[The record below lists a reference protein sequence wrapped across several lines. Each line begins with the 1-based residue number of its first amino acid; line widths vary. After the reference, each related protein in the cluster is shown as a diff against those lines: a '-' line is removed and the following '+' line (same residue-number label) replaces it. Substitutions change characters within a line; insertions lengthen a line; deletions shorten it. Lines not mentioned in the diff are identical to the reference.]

1 MKKMRKIV
9 SFILAIMMV
18 MAMSMTAMADTT
30 TTYTITINNSE
41 AGHIYEAY
49 QIFTGDYAEL
59 IEDGKTV
66 RVLSNVVWGSG
77 VTTDGQ
83 TIMGDAAAK
92 AKNLDGKDTDGTD
105 AKAFAQEVAK
115 YLSNTV
121 AGTASTLT
129 VKESKQYYEITGLAA
144 GYYLIKD
151 QDNSQET
158 EIETGDKKE
167 AYTYYIMEVV
177 DDVDVTVKESVPS
190 VTKKVYDTND
200 TTTAAVT
207 DITKIT
213 NEKWIDSADYDI
225 GDNVPFRLQATLGS
239 NITGYYE
246 TYKVAFFDT
255 LPDGLTFNN
264 DVKVMIGIKDVT
276 DYFKISSVTNSVLTI
291 SCDDVLVT
299 GVGATNGSVITV
311 YYTAKLNDNAVTGTV
326 GNTSQVYL
334 EYSSNPNGASTTTG
348 TTPVDKV
355 QVFTY
360 EVVINKVKD
369 DGTTALTGA
378 QFKLEKLD
386 VNGTTWTEAKTA
398 TLTNDETVFT
408 FKGLDD
414 GTYKLTETTTP
425 AGYNTITPIEFT
437 IAATHDEDENNPT
450 VTALSG
456 TDKETDTTKRV
467 TFVADADFSTLSAS
481 VMNKKGVVL
490 PSTGGMGTTI
500 FYVAGGLMVAVA
512 GVLLVTRKRMN
523 AQEK

>member
-1 MKKMRKIV
+1 MKKIKRFV
-9 SFILAIMMV
+9 SFLLAMVMV

-83 TIMGDAAAK
+83 TKMGDAAAK
-92 AKNLDGKDTDGTD
+92 AKNLDGKDTDGAE
-105 AKAFAQEVAK
+105 AKAFAQEVAN

-121 AGTASTLT
+121 AGTASRLT

-151 QDNSQET
+151 QDNSQKT
-158 EIETGDKKE
+158 EIGTGDKKE

-207 DITKIT
+207 DITQIT
-213 NEKWIDSADYDI
+213 DASWVDSADYDI
-225 GDNVPFRLQATLGS
+225 SDSVPFRLQATLGD
-239 NITGYYE
+239 NVDYYS
-246 TYKVAFFDT
+246 TYKVVFNDT
-255 LPDGLTFNN
+255 LAKGLTYNN
-264 DVKVMIGIKDVT
+264 DAKVMIGEEDIT
-276 DYFKISSVTNSVLTI
+276 NEFNISEANGTLTI
-291 SCDDVLVT
+291 LCDNVLASSIM
-299 GVGATNGSVITV
+299 ATNNSVITV
-311 YYTAKLNDNAVTGTV
+311 YYTAVLNENAVV
-326 GNTSQVYL
+326 GNEGNVNKVYL
-334 EYSSNPNGASTTTG
+334 EYSNDPNTGKNSTG

-360 EVVINKVKD
+360 EVEISKVD
-369 DGTTALTGA
+369 DDKEALTGA
-378 QFKLEKLD
+378 QFTLEKLGVD
-386 VNGTTWTEAKTA
+386 RTTWTVAKTA
-398 TLTNDETVFT
+398 TLNDEGTKFT

-414 GTYKLTETTTP
+414 GTYRLTETTTP
-425 AGYNTITPIEFT
+425 AGYNTMEPLVFD
-437 IAATHDEDENNPT
+437 IAATHSVEG
-450 VTALSG
+450 VTALTG
-456 TDKETDTTKRV
+456 TDQATSAQV
-467 TFVADADFSTLSAS
+467 TFAANTVDGILTAD
-481 VMNKKGVVL
+481 VVNEKGVVL
-490 PSTGGMGTTI
+490 PSTGGIGTTI

-512 GVLLVTRKRMN
+512 GVLLVTRKRMES
-523 AQEK
+523 QEK